1 MRPDQ
6 SILLV
11 EDDLVDVMSV
21 QRSLRELGTPNPL
34 HHATDGEKALEFL
47 RDTSKARPGLILL
60 DLNMP
65 KMNGVEFLAII
76 KKDPELKMI
85 PVVVLTTSREDAD
98 RFATFEHSVAG
109 FMIKPVDFP
118 QFLETM
124 RKIRDY
130 WMISELPPN

>member
-98 RFATFEHSVAG
+98 RIATFEHSVAG